1 MGVPPDI
8 ALGAVRLSL
17 GQDNTHADIA
27 TAADILVQAHRKAL
41 EP

>member
-17 GQDNTHADIA
+17 GHDNTPTDIEA
-27 TAADILVQAHRKAL
+27 AADILVQAYEKTPRR
-41 EP
+41 